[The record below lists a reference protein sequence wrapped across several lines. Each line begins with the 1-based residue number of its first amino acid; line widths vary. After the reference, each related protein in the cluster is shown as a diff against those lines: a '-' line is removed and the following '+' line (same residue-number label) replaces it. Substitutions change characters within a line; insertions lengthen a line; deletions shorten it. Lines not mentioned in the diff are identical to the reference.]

1 MPVRAI
7 TLALTFACFA
17 ISAAQSQTPDLVKVA
32 VPQRGA
38 WETAPS
44 DIGQVKGIFA
54 RHGIKTETLYTSGGG
69 ETMQALISGSVDIA
83 IGTGTAAV
91 MSAFSKGAPARPIAS
106 SITGA
111 QDIFW
116 YVPIDSPIKSLKDA
130 AGKSIAFSA
139 TGSSSHLATLTLIKQ
154 SGVDIKAIPTGV
166 SAATFTQVMS
176 GQIDIGWAA
185 VPFGIAQL
193 EDKRIRV
200 VARYND
206 IPEYR
211 TMTARLHLSNLD
223 NLTRRPQVIQRFLA
237 AYGET
242 LDWMYQGEEAA
253 EVFSKFYEQPLR
265 ETQISR
271 DQFYTRKG
279 LDLKTL
285 GGLEQSTKDA
295 LELKFI
301 SKAFTKDELD
311 EMFKY
316 YPK

>member
-1 MPVRAI
+1 MSRLALSFALAI
-7 TLALTFACFA
+7 TLCAAA
-17 ISAAQSQTPDLVKVA
+17 AAQDVVKVA
-32 VPQRGA
+32 IPQRGS
-38 WETAPS
+38 WETSPS

-54 RHGIKTETLYTSGGG
+54 KHGIKTETLYTSGGG
-69 ETMQALISGSVDIA
+69 ETMQALLSGSVDVA

-91 MSAFSKGAPARPIAS
+91 MSAFSKGAPARPIAA

-116 YVPIDSPIKSLKDA
+116 YVPANSPLQSLKQA

-139 TGSSSHLATLTLIKQ
+139 TGSSSHLATLALVRLN
-154 SGVDIKAIPTGV
+154 GVDMKTVAAGV
-166 SAATFTQVMS
+166 SAATYTQVMS
-176 GQIDIGWAA
+176 GQIDVGWAA

-193 EDKRIRV
+193 EDKKISV
-200 VARYND
+200 IARYND

-211 TMTARLHLSNLD
+211 DMTARLHLSNLD

-237 AYGET
+237 AYNET
-242 LDWMYQGEEAA
+242 LDWMYQGDEAA
-253 EVFSKFYEQPLR
+253 EVFGKFYELPVR

-271 DQFYTRKG
+271 DQFYTRQG
-279 LDLKTL
+279 LDLKRL

-301 SKAFTKDELD
+301 TRAFTKAELD
-311 EMFKY
+311 ELFKY
-316 YPK
+316 YMK